1 MKTNH
6 ILAILALVGGMTAA
20 FTNHSKKNELYP
32 EWKFQKEQIEGKK
45 TRFISAHHLADLLYA
60 KKEDLI
66 IFDAREWKAYEKYH
80 IPLALPYDA
89 GMGSKVKIKSG
100 TIVLYGEAEDQ
111 DLYNHA
117 RDLPGRV
124 FVLKGGMEAWYSLV
138 LFPDFVKFHVRNSD
152 QLEYILLRSKFYGGK
167 PQNTQ
172 VLNIDVKASR
182 YREGC

>member
-1 MKTNH
+1 MRTNH
-6 ILAILALVGGMTAA
+6 ILAILALVAGMTAA

-32 EWKFQKEQIEGKK
+32 DWKFQKEQLEGKK
-45 TRFISAHHLADLLYA
+45 ISFISAHHLAELIYD
-60 KKEDLI
+60 KEENLI
-66 IFDAREWKAYEKYH
+66 VFDARKWKAYEQYH
-80 IPLALPYDA
+80 IPTALPYDA

-111 DLYNHA
+111 DLYKLA

-124 FVLKGGMEAWYSLV
+124 FVMKGGLEAWNSLV
-138 LFPDFVKFHVRNSD
+138 LFPDFMKFHVRNSD
-152 QLEYILLRSKFYGGK
+152 QLDHILRRSKFFGGT

-172 VLNIDVKASR
+172 LLNIDVRENR

>member
-6 ILAILALVGGMTAA
+6 ILAILALVAGMTAA

-32 EWKFQKEQIEGKK
+32 DWKFQKEQLEGKK
-45 TRFISAHHLADLLYA
+45 IRFISAHHLADLIYA

-66 IFDAREWKAYEKYH
+66 IFDVREWLSYEKYH
-80 IPLALPYDA
+80 IPPALPYDA

-111 DLYNHA
+111 DLYELA

-138 LFPDFVKFHVRNSD
+138 LFPDFVKFHVRNND
-152 QLEYILLRSKFYGGK
+152 QLNHILRRSKFFGGT

-172 VLNIDVKASR
+172 LLNIDVRESR